1 MERFNSIPND
11 PSLQQAMR
19 FAQSSAGQQ
28 LLAQLQQSRDPAVQN
43 AMEQAAA
50 GNYEEAQRSLSS
62 LLNSPEFQE
71 LLRRMGGGSHE

>member
-1 MERFNSIPND
+1 MEQFNSLPND

-28 LLAQLQQSRDPAVQN
+28 LLAQLQKSQDPAVQN
-43 AMEQAAA
+43 AMAQATA
-50 GNYEEAQRSLSS
+50 GNYEQAQRSLRS

-71 LLRRMGGGSHE
+71 LLGRMGGGSHE